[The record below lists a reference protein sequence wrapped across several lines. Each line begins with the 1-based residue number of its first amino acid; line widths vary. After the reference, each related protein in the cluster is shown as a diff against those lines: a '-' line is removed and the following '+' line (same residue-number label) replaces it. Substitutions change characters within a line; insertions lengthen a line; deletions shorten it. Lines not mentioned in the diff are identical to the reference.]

1 MIRKILT
8 AAAFAV
14 LVSSCATDEFLQS
27 KAQMAQSIAGEQPG
41 DYYIGRRFYRRNY
54 FFWGY
59 VRRPQQPW
67 SSAQLVMLNE
77 QKVLA
82 PDREANAMGYDNNS
96 EYRLDGYFSGQTV
109 YEPASNAFYPE
120 FVLTAYKI
128 ISTNPPRIFR
138 DPQASD
144 PNRLDR
150 KSTRLN
156 SSHSQISYAV
166 FCLKKKKKKKKLEHN
181 QKKKTKPKL

>member
-8 AAAFAV
+8 AAALAV
-14 LVSSCATDEFLQS
+14 LVSSCTTDEFLQT

-120 FVLTAYKI
+120 FVLTAYKV

-144 PNRLDR
+144 PNRLVID
-150 KSTRLN
+150 
-156 SSHSQISYAV
+156 
-166 FCLKKKKKKKKLEHN
+166 
-181 QKKKTKPKL
+181 KPE

>member
-1 MIRKILT
+1 MIRKISA

-14 LVSSCATDEFLQS
+14 LVTSCVTDEFQQT
-27 KAQMAQSIAGEQPG
+27 KAQVAQRIAAEQPG
-41 DYYIGRRFYRRNY
+41 DYYIGRRFFRRYY

-82 PDREANAMGYDNNS
+82 PDRAANAIGYDNNN

-120 FVLTAYKI
+120 FVLTGYKV
-128 ISTNPPRIFR
+128 ISTTPPQIFR
-138 DPQASD
+138 DPKASD
-144 PNRLDR
+144 PNRLVID
-150 KSTRLN
+150 
-156 SSHSQISYAV
+156 
-166 FCLKKKKKKKKLEHN
+166 
-181 QKKKTKPKL
+181 KPE

>member
-1 MIRKILT
+1 MRRTIV
-8 AAAFAV
+8 AAMALAA
-14 LVSSCATDEFLQS
+14 LVSSCVTDEFQQI
-27 KAQMAQSIAGEQPG
+27 KAQTAQRIAGEQPG
-41 DYYIGRRFYRRNY
+41 NYYIGRRFYRRNY

-59 VRRPQQPW
+59 VRRPREPW

-120 FVLTAYKI
+120 FVLTGYKA
-128 ISTNPPRIFR
+128 ISTSPPRIFR
-138 DPQASD
+138 DPKATD
-144 PNRLDR
+144 PNRLVID
-150 KSTRLN
+150 
-156 SSHSQISYAV
+156 
-166 FCLKKKKKKKKLEHN
+166 
-181 QKKKTKPKL
+181 KPE

>member
-1 MIRKILT
+1 MMRKIVALV
-8 AAAFAV
+8 ALAV
-14 LVSSCATDEFLQS
+14 LLSSCVTDEFEQT
-27 KAQMAQSIAGEQPG
+27 KAEVAQSVAAEQPG
-41 DYYIGRRFYRRNY
+41 NYYIGRRFYRRNY

-82 PDREANAMGYDNNS
+82 PDRQANAMGYDNNS

-120 FVLTAYKI
+120 FVLTGYKV
-128 ISTNPPRIFR
+128 ISANPQRIFR
-138 DPQASD
+138 DPKATD
-144 PNRLDR
+144 PNRLVID
-150 KSTRLN
+150 
-156 SSHSQISYAV
+156 
-166 FCLKKKKKKKKLEHN
+166 
-181 QKKKTKPKL
+181 KPE